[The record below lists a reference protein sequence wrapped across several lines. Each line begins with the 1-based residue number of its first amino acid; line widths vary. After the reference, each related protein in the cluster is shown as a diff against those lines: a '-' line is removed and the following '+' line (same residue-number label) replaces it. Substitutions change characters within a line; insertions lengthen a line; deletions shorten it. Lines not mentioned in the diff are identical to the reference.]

1 MQGNDKYERFLF
13 RRPLIKF
20 ALIFV
25 YCRANSASH
34 KTHELCCFAREKSMP
49 FVPNAQTLIKCLHRI
64 NAIKLTKNRFN
75 GKSP

>member
-13 RRPLIKF
+13 RRPLIEF

-34 KTHELCCFAREKSMP
+34 KTHELLLFCARKFYAIRTECA
-49 FVPNAQTLIKCLHRI
+49 NI
-64 NAIKLTKNRFN
+64 N
-75 GKSP
+75 

>member
-13 RRPLIKF
+13 RRPLIEF

-25 YCRANSASH
+25 YCRANFASH
-34 KTHELCCFAREKSMP
+34 KAHESCCFARENSML

-64 NAIKLTKNRFN
+64 HHKC
-75 GKSP
+75 S